1 MNEFTRAYG
10 FPLFE
15 PAHRPTGRSA
25 DRLAGWLSRRST
37 RCGVSLGG
45 SMSSLKG
52 RGAPPFSQW
61 RCTMLWIARLNDR
74 VSEMDTVEAIKRFLS
89 NPDNGD
95 RAVAAVCLFGLLVVV
110 WL

>member
-1 MNEFTRAYG
+1 
-10 FPLFE
+10 
-15 PAHRPTGRSA
+15 
-25 DRLAGWLSRRST
+25 
-37 RCGVSLGG
+37 
-45 SMSSLKG
+45 
-52 RGAPPFSQW
+52 
-61 RCTMLWIARLNDR
+61 MLWIARLNDR